1 MSRRGE
7 GEFLNC
13 RLSPAAAAAA
23 ATMRRLAL
31 LALPLLLCLG
41 EVAVAAECGN
51 ECGSVNVTVS
61 ETEIHI
67 QPPDNHTISNVT
79 FANGTRAGVQTSN
92 TTVSGLQP
100 GTQYEVTFE
109 ISAEKLCCK
118 IITTKPSP
126 VFDISL
132 ENRSNSTV
140 TLKWSNRD
148 PNASNY
154 TYRILIEGTDPPKKE
169 TSNTTNAVIR
179 GLEPGTL
186 YTFTIF
192 PQADNGKIEGE
203 PNHTTVYTRPN
214 PVFGIQ
220 VENLSDTGL
229 TLKWNN
235 PNDSNYTYRIL
246 IEGTDPPRNKSS
258 DTNSAVIGG
267 LEPGTL
273 YTFRIYS
280 QVDTGTVEGEP
291 DTTTVYTKPS
301 PVFDI
306 SLENRS
312 SSTITLKWK
321 NSNPNASNYTY
332 RILIEGTDPPRN
344 ETSDTTSAEIGD
356 LKPGTLYTFTIFP
369 QVNNGAVEGEPNATS
384 VYTKPNPV
392 FDISL
397 ENRSSSTITLKWKNS
412 DPNASN
418 YTYRIL
424 IEGTDPPRNET
435 SDTTSAEIGNL
446 KPGTLY
452 TFTIFPQVNNGAVEG
467 EPNSTS
473 VYTKPSPV
481 FDISLENRSNSTV
494 TLKWSNSDP
503 NASNYTYRI
512 LIEGT
517 DPPRSETSDT
527 TSAEIRDLEPGTLY
541 TFTIFPRVDNGAV
554 EGEPNASSVYTK
566 PSPVS
571 GFDVVDIGTV
581 NVTLRWEDNDAASS
595 GYTYI
600 VLYQQN
606 QVEMNATSR
615 KKNITILGLLPGT
628 LYRFSVFPQAADNL
642 TKGDPQTTHR
652 YTAPSSV
659 TNIRVTDVSITT
671 VNLTW
676 ENLDAASSA
685 YTYRIQ
691 IGGEAI
697 EDKIF
702 PTTSAEIS
710 ELTPGTDYTFSIY
723 SVAGYNQTEGRPGSI
738 NNCTDA
744 ARVEVLNCMQV
755 AKQPKLILNW
765 SNPKGRFAGFG
776 VDVLNSTWGSTNILE
791 NHTTVTDLN
800 YYTNYT
806 VRIVTHSCGK
816 DSHPQEKICSTSIG
830 DPPSP
835 LIAPT
840 IVGTTHNSLTVQ
852 FSSFNASHGPL
863 VAYAVIVT
871 SKDVVSAEALKYT
884 YDDFMNRG
892 ADAYVAYV
900 KDEQM
905 RSSSSS
911 NSEQHTIEIG
921 DGSVTHGY
929 VSGKLIPL
937 NSYRVYVAGFTRI
950 DYLNDTIDEKESYVS
965 FSNIS
970 NAVVLPQDP
979 DVITGAVVGCIL
991 AAAVIA
997 AGIGFFIFWKKR
1009 RKGGKNNQ
1017 VPFTQLESKLFKVE
1031 DFESHF
1037 KKQKADSNCG
1047 FAEEYEEL
1055 RPVGTNQPRFAAE
1068 LQENKAKN
1076 RYNNVLPYDISRVRL
1091 QIHDHPTNDYINA
1104 NYMPGYNSKKEF
1116 IAAQGPLPNTVQDFW
1131 RMIWEKKIYT
1141 VVMLTKCIEQ
1151 GRTKCEE
1158 YWPNKQSKSYGD
1170 ITVAMTS
1177 EIPLP
1182 EWTIRDFSMEKSDSS
1197 ESHPVRQFH
1206 FTAWPDHGVPET
1218 TNLLINFRHLVQ
1230 EYMKQNPPSSP
1241 TLVHCSAGV
1250 GRTGTFIA
1258 IDHLIHQMEMENT
1271 VDVYGA
1277 VYELRMHRSLMV
1289 QTEDQ
1294 YVFLNQCVLDIIK
1307 SQKDKKTDLIYQN
1320 TNAMAIYENFTP
1332 LPHIGKANGYHA

>member
-7 GEFLNC
+7 GEFLNG
-13 RLSPAAAAAA
+13 RLSPPAAAE
-23 ATMRRLAL
+23 TMRRLAL

-41 EVAVAAECGN
+41 EVAVAADCVN

-67 QPPDNHTISNVT
+67 QPPHNHTINNVT
-79 FANGTRAGVQTSN
+79 FANGTSARVQPSN

-100 GTQYEVTFE
+100 GTQYKVTFE
-109 ISAEKLCCK
+109 ISAEKPCCK

-132 ENRSNSTV
+132 ESRSNSTV
-140 TLKWSNRD
+140 TLKWNNSD

-154 TYRILIEGTDPPKKE
+154 TYRILIEGTDPAKE
-169 TSNTTNAVIR
+169 EYSNTTSAVIG

-192 PQADNGKIEGE
+192 PLIDNGTIEGE
-203 PNHTTVYTRPN
+203 PNHTTIYTRPN

-220 VENLSDTGL
+220 VENLSNTGV

-246 IEGTDPPRNKSS
+246 IEGTDPAKEEYSN
-258 DTNSAVIGG
+258 TTSAVIGG

-280 QVDTGTVEGEP
+280 QIDNGTVEGEP

-301 PVFDI
+301 PVSDI

-312 SSTITLKWK
+312 SSTITLKW
-321 NSNPNASNYTY
+321 N
-332 RILIEGTDPPRN
+332 
-344 ETSDTTSAEIGD
+344 
-356 LKPGTLYTFTIFP
+356 
-369 QVNNGAVEGEPNATS
+369 
-384 VYTKPNPV
+384 
-392 FDISL
+392 
-397 ENRSSSTITLKWKNS
+397 NS

-424 IEGTDPPRNET
+424 IEGTDPPRNKT
-435 SDTTSAEIGNL
+435 FDTTSAVIGDL
-446 KPGTLY
+446 EPGTLY
-452 TFTIFPQVNNGAVEG
+452 TFTIFPQVDNGTIEG
-467 EPNSTS
+467 EPNATS
-473 VYTKPSPV
+473 VYTKPNPV
-481 FDISLENRSNSTV
+481 SDISLENRSSSTI
-494 TLKWSNSDP
+494 TLKWNNSDP

-517 DPPRSETSDT
+517 DPPRNKTFDT
-527 TSAEIRDLEPGTLY
+527 TSAVIGDLEPGTLY
-541 TFTIFPRVDNGAV
+541 TFTIFPQVDNGTV
-554 EGEPNASSVYTK
+554 EGEPNATSVYTKPSPVFDISLENLSNTAVTLKWNNSDPNASNYTYRILIEGTDPAKEEYSNTTSAVIGGLEPGTLYTFTIFPQVDNGTIEGEPNHTTIYTK

-571 GFDVVDIGTV
+571 GFDVVDIGTDT
-581 NVTLRWEDNDAASS
+581 VTLRWEDNDAAAS

-600 VLYQQN
+600 VLYQQK
-606 QVEMNATSR
+606 QEKMNVTSR
-615 KKNITILGLLPGT
+615 YKNVTILGLVPGT
-628 LYRFSVFPQAADNL
+628 LYYFSVFPQAADNL
-642 TKGDPQTTHR
+642 TTGDPQTTHR

-659 TNIRVTDVSITT
+659 TSIRVTDVSITT

-676 ENLDAASSA
+676 ENLDAASSE

-697 EDKIF
+697 ADKIF
-702 PTTSAEIS
+702 TTTSAEIS
-710 ELTPGTDYTFSIY
+710 GLTPGTNYTFSIY
-723 SVAGYNQTEGRPGSI
+723 SVAGYNQTEGRPGSV

-744 ARVEVLNCMQV
+744 ARVEVLNCTQV
-755 AKQPKLILNW
+755 AKQPELILNW
-765 SNPKGRFAGFG
+765 SNPEGRFAGFG
-776 VDVLNSTWGSTNILE
+776 VDILNSAWGSENILE

-816 DSHPQEKICSTSIG
+816 DSHPQEKICPTSIG

-835 LIAPT
+835 LAAPT
-840 IVGTTHNSLTVQ
+840 IVGTSHNSLTVQ

-871 SKDVVSAEALKYT
+871 SKDVVSTEALKYT
-884 YDDFMNRG
+884 YDDFMNQG

-900 KDEQM
+900 KDEQK

-911 NSEQHTIEIG
+911 NSEQHNIEIG
-921 DGSVTHGY
+921 NGSITHGY
-929 VSGKLIPL
+929 VSGQLIPL
-937 NSYRVYVAGFTRI
+937 HSYRVCVAGFTRI
-950 DYLNDTIDEKESYVS
+950 DYLNETINVNESYVS
-965 FSNIS
+965 LSKIS
-970 NAVVLPQDP
+970 DPVVLPQNP

-997 AGIGFFIFWKKR
+997 AGVGFFIFWKNR

-1091 QIHDHPTNDYINA
+1091 QIQNHPTNDYINA
-1104 NYMPGYNSKKEF
+1104 NFMPGYNSKKEF

-1177 EIPLP
+1177 EIALP

-1197 ESHPVRQFH
+1197 ESHPMRQFH

-1258 IDHLIHQMEMENT
+1258 IDRLIHQMEMENT

>member
-1 MSRRGE
+1 
-7 GEFLNC
+7 
-13 RLSPAAAAAA
+13 
-23 ATMRRLAL
+23 
-31 LALPLLLCLG
+31 
-41 EVAVAAECGN
+41 
-51 ECGSVNVTVS
+51 
-61 ETEIHI
+61 
-67 QPPDNHTISNVT
+67 
-79 FANGTRAGVQTSN
+79 
-92 TTVSGLQP
+92 
-100 GTQYEVTFE
+100 
-109 ISAEKLCCK
+109 
-118 IITTKPSP
+118 
-126 VFDISL
+126 
-132 ENRSNSTV
+132 TV
-140 TLKWSNRD
+140 TLKWN
-148 PNASNY
+148 
-154 TYRILIEGTDPPKKE
+154 
-169 TSNTTNAVIR
+169 
-179 GLEPGTL
+179 
-186 YTFTIF
+186 
-192 PQADNGKIEGE
+192 
-203 PNHTTVYTRPN
+203 
-214 PVFGIQ
+214 
-220 VENLSDTGL
+220 
-229 TLKWNN
+229 
-235 PNDSNYTYRIL
+235 
-246 IEGTDPPRNKSS
+246 
-258 DTNSAVIGG
+258 
-267 LEPGTL
+267 
-273 YTFRIYS
+273 
-280 QVDTGTVEGEP
+280 
-291 DTTTVYTKPS
+291 
-301 PVFDI
+301 
-306 SLENRS
+306 
-312 SSTITLKWK
+312 
-321 NSNPNASNYTY
+321 
-332 RILIEGTDPPRN
+332 
-344 ETSDTTSAEIGD
+344 
-356 LKPGTLYTFTIFP
+356 
-369 QVNNGAVEGEPNATS
+369 
-384 VYTKPNPV
+384 
-392 FDISL
+392 
-397 ENRSSSTITLKWKNS
+397 NS

-435 SDTTSAEIGNL
+435 SDTNSA
-446 KPGTLY
+446 
-452 TFTIFPQVNNGAVEG
+452 Q
-467 EPNSTS
+467 
-473 VYTKPSPV
+473 
-481 FDISLENRSNSTV
+481 
-494 TLKWSNSDP
+494 
-503 NASNYTYRI
+503 
-512 LIEGT
+512 
-517 DPPRSETSDT
+517 
-527 TSAEIRDLEPGTLY
+527 IRDLEPGTLY
-541 TFTIFPRVDNGAV
+541 TFTIFPRVDIGTI
-554 EGEPNASSVYTK
+554 EGEPNATSVYTK

-571 GFDVVDIGTV
+571 GLDVVDIDTM

-606 QVEMNATSR
+606 QCSLNVCVCVCVRAYAHAR
-615 KKNITILGLLPGT
+615 LIITKENLLEVMMLIWNT
-628 LYRFSVFPQAADNL
+628 VQLIYIYLKAFFPL
-642 TKGDPQTTHR
+642 
-652 YTAPSSV
+652 TAPNSV
-659 TNIRVTDVSITT
+659 TSIRVTDVSITT

-676 ENLDAASSA
+676 ENLDAASSE

-691 IGGEAI
+691 IGGEAT

-710 ELTPGTDYTFSIY
+710 ELTPGTNYTFSIY

-765 SNPKGRFAGFG
+765 SNPKGRFADFG
-776 VDVLNSTWGSTNILE
+776 VDVLNSTWGSKNILE

-816 DSHPQEKICSTSIG
+816 DSHPQEKICPTSIG

-835 LIAPT
+835 LTAPA
-840 IVGTTHNSLTVQ
+840 IVGTTHNSLTVR

-871 SKDVVSAEALKYT
+871 RKEALKYT
-884 YDDFMNRG
+884 YDDFMKRG

-905 RSSSSS
+905 RSSSPS
-911 NSEQHTIEIG
+911 NSEQHTIVIG

-965 FSNIS
+965 FSKIS
-970 NAVVLPQDP
+970 KAVVLPQDP

-1009 RKGGKNNQ
+1009 RWLFL
-1017 VPFTQLESKLFKVE
+1017 VSFRSKLFKVE

-1091 QIHDHPTNDYINA
+1091 QIHEHPTNDYINA